1 LGNQGLCCF
10 RIENKKIMAER
21 TIVDVGKFLQK
32 YGLNIGEHPAF
43 GGVGK
48 GHAPT
53 GYHPGGMAID
63 VRDWRPDM
71 APAYSGGKPKHWK
84 ERTGELSYRA
94 KKLGLF
100 NEALGPGDKGHDTHV
115 HLALEGKKP
124 ITEQQL
130 EWLATG
136 RTTQDGKLTDV
147 MPGGVLSTPS
157 PETQLPTNPD
167 QRTQDILEAFLTG
180 TQYKLNPREKEA
192 PKETLASTIKK
203 QLIGQVLGQALNPMS
218 FLDNYKTND
227 PFMQGSA
234 MANQDIL
241 SGMFG

>member
-1 LGNQGLCCF
+1 
-10 RIENKKIMAER
+10 MAER

-32 YGLNIGEHPAF
+32 YGLNVGEHAAF

-48 GHAPT
+48 GHSPT
-53 GYHPGGMAID
+53 GYHPMGMAID
-63 VRDWRPDM
+63 VRDWRPNM
-71 APAYSGGKPKHWK
+71 APAYSGDKPKHWK

-136 RTTQDGKLTDV
+136 RTTQGGKLTDV
-147 MPGGVLSTPS
+147 MPGAVPEAPTLPTPAQNTDTLMESLFGKQESLKDVLTASLLQQALARRQ
-157 PETQLPTNPD
+157 ETQVDQLALTNP
-167 QRTQDILEAFLTG
+167 
-180 TQYKLNPREKEA
+180 YK
-192 PKETLASTIKK
+192 SMTITPEQAM
-203 QLIGQVLGQALNPMS
+203 QLFA
-218 FLDNYKTND
+218 
-227 PFMQGSA
+227 
-234 MANQDIL
+234 
-241 SGMFG
+241 

>member
-1 LGNQGLCCF
+1 
-10 RIENKKIMAER
+10 MAER
-21 TIVDVGKFLQK
+21 TIVNVGKFLQK

-53 GYHPGGMAID
+53 GYHPVGMAID

-94 KKLGLF
+94 KQLGLF

-124 ITEQQL
+124 ITDQQL

-136 RTTQDGKLTDV
+136 RTTQGGKLTDV

-157 PETQLPTNPD
+157 PATQLPPNTD
-167 QRTQDILEAFLTG
+167 QRTQDVLEAFLHG
-180 TQYKLNPREKEA
+180 TQYKLDPREQAA
-192 PKETLASTIKK
+192 PKETLASNIKK
-203 QLIGQVLGQALNPMS
+203 QLVGQVLSQALNPMS
-218 FLDNYKTND
+218 FLDAYKTND
-227 PFMQGSA
+227 PFMQGNA
-234 MANQDIL
+234 LANQDIL

>member
-1 LGNQGLCCF
+1 
-10 RIENKKIMAER
+10 MAER

-48 GHAPT
+48 GHSPT

-71 APAYSGGKPKHWK
+71 APAYSEGKPKHWK

-94 KKLGLF
+94 KQLGLF

-124 ITEQQL
+124 ITDQQL

-136 RTTQDGKLTDV
+136 RTTQGGKLTDV
-147 MPGGVLSTPS
+147 MPGGVLSASSATTPV
-157 PETQLPTNPD
+157 PTNVD
-167 QRTQDILEAFLTG
+167 QRTQDVLEAFLRG
-180 TQYKLNPREKEA
+180 TQYKLDPREQAA
-192 PKETLASTIKK
+192 PKETLASSIKK
-203 QLIGQVLGQALNPMS
+203 QLVGQVLSQALNPMS
-218 FLDNYKTND
+218 FLDDYRTND
-227 PFMQGSA
+227 PFMQGNA

>member
-1 LGNQGLCCF
+1 
-10 RIENKKIMAER
+10 MAER

-32 YGLNIGEHPAF
+32 YGLNIGENPAF

-48 GHAPT
+48 GHSPT

-94 KKLGLF
+94 KQLGLF

-124 ITEQQL
+124 ITDQQL

-136 RTTQDGKLTDV
+136 RTTQGGKLTDV
-147 MPGGVLSTPS
+147 MPGGVSSAPS
-157 PETQLPTNPD
+157 AAPQLPPNVD
-167 QRTQDILEAFLTG
+167 QRTQDVLEAFLRG
-180 TQYKLNPREKEA
+180 TQYKIGPREQAA
-192 PKETLASTIKK
+192 PKETLASSIKK
-203 QLIGQVLGQALNPMS
+203 QLVGQVLGQALNPMS
-218 FLDNYKTND
+218 FLDDYKTND

-234 MANQDIL
+234 LANQDIL

>member
-1 LGNQGLCCF
+1 
-10 RIENKKIMAER
+10 MAER

-32 YGLNIGEHPAF
+32 YGLNIGENPAF

-48 GHAPT
+48 GHSPT
-53 GYHPGGMAID
+53 GYHPVGMAID

-124 ITEQQL
+124 ITDQQL

-136 RTTQDGKLTDV
+136 RTTQGGKLTDV

-157 PETQLPTNPD
+157 PATQLPTDID
-167 QRTQDILEAFLTG
+167 QRTQDVLKAFLYG
-180 TQYKLNPREKEA
+180 TQYKLDPREKAA
-192 PKETLASTIKK
+192 PKETLASMMKK
-203 QLIGQVLGQALNPMS
+203 QLLGQVLNQAFNPMS
-218 FLDNYKTND
+218 FLDDYKTND
-227 PFMQGSA
+227 PFMQGNA
-234 MANQDIL
+234 LANQDIL

>member
-1 LGNQGLCCF
+1 
-10 RIENKKIMAER
+10 MAER

-32 YGLNIGEHPAF
+32 YGLNIGENPAF

-48 GHAPT
+48 GHSPT

-94 KKLGLF
+94 KQLGLF

-124 ITEQQL
+124 ITDQQL

-136 RTTQDGKLTDV
+136 RTTQGGKLTDV
-147 MPGGVLSTPS
+147 MPGGVLSAPS
-157 PETQLPTNPD
+157 AAPQLPPNVD
-167 QRTQDILEAFLTG
+167 QRTQDVLEAFLHG
-180 TQYKLNPREKEA
+180 TQYKIGPREQVA

-203 QLIGQVLGQALNPMS
+203 QLVGQVLGQALNPMS
-218 FLDNYKTND
+218 FLDNYTTND

-234 MANQDIL
+234 LANQDIL
-241 SGMFG
+241 SGIFG

>member
-1 LGNQGLCCF
+1 
-10 RIENKKIMAER
+10 MAER

-32 YGLNIGEHPAF
+32 YGLNVGEHAAF

-48 GHAPT
+48 GHSPT
-53 GYHPGGMAID
+53 GYHPVGMAID

-136 RTTQDGKLTDV
+136 RTTQGGKLTDV
-147 MPGGVLSTPS
+147 MPGAVPEAPTLPTPAQNTDTLMESLFGKQESLKDVLTASLLQQALARRQ
-157 PETQLPTNPD
+157 ETQVDQLALTNP
-167 QRTQDILEAFLTG
+167 
-180 TQYKLNPREKEA
+180 YK
-192 PKETLASTIKK
+192 SMTITPEQAM
-203 QLIGQVLGQALNPMS
+203 QLFA
-218 FLDNYKTND
+218 
-227 PFMQGSA
+227 
-234 MANQDIL
+234 
-241 SGMFG
+241 

>member
-1 LGNQGLCCF
+1 
-10 RIENKKIMAER
+10 MAER

-48 GHAPT
+48 GHSPT

-71 APAYSGGKPKHWK
+71 APASSGGKPKHWK

-94 KKLGLF
+94 KQLGLF

-124 ITEQQL
+124 ITDQQL

-136 RTTQDGKLTDV
+136 RTTQGGKLTDV
-147 MPGGVLSTPS
+147 MPGGVLSTSSATTPV
-157 PETQLPTNPD
+157 PTNVD
-167 QRTQDILEAFLTG
+167 QRTQDVLEAFLRG
-180 TQYKLNPREKEA
+180 TQYKLDPREQPA
-192 PKETLASTIKK
+192 PKETLTSSIKK

-218 FLDNYKTND
+218 FLDDYRTND
-227 PFMQGSA
+227 PFMQGNA

>member
-1 LGNQGLCCF
+1 
-10 RIENKKIMAER
+10 MAER

-48 GHAPT
+48 GHSPT
-53 GYHPGGMAID
+53 GYHPVGMAID

-94 KKLGLF
+94 KQLGLF

-124 ITEQQL
+124 ITDQQL

-136 RTTQDGKLTDV
+136 RTTQGGKLTDV
-147 MPGGVLSTPS
+147 MPGAVPVA
-157 PETQLPTNPD
+157 PVLPTPAQNTD
-167 QRTQDILEAFLTG
+167 TLMESLFGKQESLKDVLT
-180 TQYKLNPREKEA
+180 
-192 PKETLASTIKK
+192 ASLL
-203 QLIGQVLGQALNPMS
+203 QQALVRKQEAQTDPLGLMNP
-218 FLDNYKTND
+218 YKAMTIT
-227 PFMQGSA
+227 PEQAMQLFA
-234 MANQDIL
+234 
-241 SGMFG
+241 

>member
-1 LGNQGLCCF
+1 
-10 RIENKKIMAER
+10 MAER

-32 YGLNIGEHPAF
+32 YGLNIGENPAF

-48 GHAPT
+48 GHSPT

-71 APAYSGGKPKHWK
+71 APAYSGGKPKPWK

-94 KKLGLF
+94 KQLGLF

-124 ITEQQL
+124 ITDQQL

-136 RTTQDGKLTDV
+136 RTTQGGKLTDV
-147 MPGGVLSTPS
+147 MPGGVLSAPS
-157 PETQLPTNPD
+157 AAPQLPTNTD
-167 QRTQDILEAFLTG
+167 QRTQDVLEAFLRG
-180 TQYKLNPREKEA
+180 TQYKIDPREQA
-192 PKETLASTIKK
+192 ATKETLASSIKK
-203 QLIGQVLGQALNPMS
+203 QLVGQVLGQALNPMS
-218 FLDNYKTND
+218 FLDDYRTND

-234 MANQDIL
+234 QANQDIL

>member
-1 LGNQGLCCF
+1 
-10 RIENKKIMAER
+10 MAER

-94 KKLGLF
+94 KQLGLF

-124 ITEQQL
+124 ITGQQL

-136 RTTQDGKLTDV
+136 RTTQGGKLTDV
-147 MPGGVLSTPS
+147 MPGGALSTPS
-157 PETQLPTNPD
+157 PATQLPVNTD
-167 QRTQDILEAFLTG
+167 QRTQDVLEAFLRG
-180 TQYKLNPREKEA
+180 TQYKLDPREQAA
-192 PKETLASTIKK
+192 PKETLASSIKK
-203 QLIGQVLGQALNPMS
+203 QLVGQVLGQALNPMS
-218 FLDNYKTND
+218 FLDDYRTND
-227 PFMQGSA
+227 PFMQGNSL
-234 MANQDIL
+234 ANQDIL

>member
-1 LGNQGLCCF
+1 
-10 RIENKKIMAER
+10 MAER

-32 YGLNIGEHPAF
+32 YGLNIGENPAF

-48 GHAPT
+48 GHSPT

-94 KKLGLF
+94 KQLGLF

-124 ITEQQL
+124 ITDQQL

-136 RTTQDGKLTDV
+136 RTTQGGKLTDV
-147 MPGGVLSTPS
+147 MPGGVSSAPS
-157 PETQLPTNPD
+157 PVTQLPTNVD
-167 QRTQDILEAFLTG
+167 QRTQDVLEAFLRG
-180 TQYKLNPREKEA
+180 TQYKLDPREQAA
-192 PKETLASTIKK
+192 PKETLASSIKK
-203 QLIGQVLGQALNPMS
+203 QLVGQVLSQALNPMS
-218 FLDNYKTND
+218 FLDDYRTND
-227 PFMQGSA
+227 PFMQGNA

>member
-1 LGNQGLCCF
+1 
-10 RIENKKIMAER
+10 MAER

-32 YGLNIGEHPAF
+32 YGLNIGENPAF

-48 GHAPT
+48 GHSPT

-94 KKLGLF
+94 KQLGLF

-124 ITEQQL
+124 ITDQQL

-136 RTTQDGKLTDV
+136 RTTQGGKLTDV
-147 MPGGVLSTPS
+147 MPGGVLSTSSATTPV
-157 PETQLPTNPD
+157 LTNVD
-167 QRTQDILEAFLTG
+167 QRTQDVLEAFLRG
-180 TQYKLNPREKEA
+180 TQYKIDSREQAA
-192 PKETLASTIKK
+192 PKETLASSIKK
-203 QLIGQVLGQALNPMS
+203 QLVGQVLGQALNPMS
-218 FLDNYKTND
+218 FLDDYRTND
-227 PFMQGSA
+227 PFMQGNA

>member
-1 LGNQGLCCF
+1 
-10 RIENKKIMAER
+10 MAER

-32 YGLNIGEHPAF
+32 YGLNIGENPAF

-48 GHAPT
+48 GHSPT

-94 KKLGLF
+94 KQLGLF

-124 ITEQQL
+124 ITDQQL

-136 RTTQDGKLTDV
+136 RTTQGGKLTDV
-147 MPGGVLSTPS
+147 MPGGVLSAPS
-157 PETQLPTNPD
+157 AASQLPPNVD
-167 QRTQDILEAFLTG
+167 QRTQDILEAFLHG
-180 TQYKLNPREKEA
+180 TQYKIGPREQAA
-192 PKETLASTIKK
+192 PKETLASSIKK
-203 QLIGQVLGQALNPMS
+203 QLVGQVLGQALNPMS
-218 FLDNYKTND
+218 FLDTYRTND

-234 MANQDIL
+234 LANQDIL

>member
-1 LGNQGLCCF
+1 
-10 RIENKKIMAER
+10 MAER

-32 YGLNIGEHPAF
+32 YGLNVGEHAAF

-48 GHAPT
+48 GHSPT
-53 GYHPGGMAID
+53 GYHPVGMAID

-100 NEALGPGDKGHDTHV
+100 NEALGPGDKRHDTHV

-136 RTTQDGKLTDV
+136 RTTQGGKLTDV
-147 MPGGVLSTPS
+147 MPGAVPGAPALPTPAQNTDTLMESLFGKQESLKDVLTASLLQQALARRQ
-157 PETQLPTNPD
+157 ETQVDQLALTNP
-167 QRTQDILEAFLTG
+167 
-180 TQYKLNPREKEA
+180 YK
-192 PKETLASTIKK
+192 SMTITPE
-203 QLIGQVLGQALNPMS
+203 Q
-218 FLDNYKTND
+218 
-227 PFMQGSA
+227 A
-234 MANQDIL
+234 MAL
-241 SGMFG
+241 FA

>member
-1 LGNQGLCCF
+1 
-10 RIENKKIMAER
+10 MAER

-32 YGLNIGEHPAF
+32 YGLNVGEHAAF

-48 GHAPT
+48 GHSPT
-53 GYHPGGMAID
+53 GYHPVGMAID

-100 NEALGPGDKGHDTHV
+100 NETLGPGDKGHDTHV

-136 RTTQDGKLTDV
+136 RTTQGGKLTDV
-147 MPGGVLSTPS
+147 MPGAVPEAPTLPTPAQNTDTLMESLFGKQESLKDVLTASLLQQALARRQ
-157 PETQLPTNPD
+157 ETQVDQLALTNP
-167 QRTQDILEAFLTG
+167 
-180 TQYKLNPREKEA
+180 YK
-192 PKETLASTIKK
+192 SMTITPEQAM
-203 QLIGQVLGQALNPMS
+203 QLFA
-218 FLDNYKTND
+218 
-227 PFMQGSA
+227 
-234 MANQDIL
+234 
-241 SGMFG
+241 

>member
-1 LGNQGLCCF
+1 
-10 RIENKKIMAER
+10 MAER

-32 YGLNIGEHPAF
+32 YGLNVGEHAAF

-48 GHAPT
+48 GHSPT
-53 GYHPGGMAID
+53 GYHPVGMAID

-71 APAYSGGKPKHWK
+71 APVYSGGKPKHWK

-136 RTTQDGKLTDV
+136 RTTQGGKLTDI
-147 MPGGVLSTPS
+147 MPGAA
-157 PETQLPTNPD
+157 PEAPQLPGSAGADAD
-167 QRTQDILEAFLTG
+167 QRTQDILEAFMKG
-180 TQYKLNPREKEA
+180 TQYELNPREQAKE
-192 PKETLASTIKK
+192 KETIASTMKK
-203 QLIGQVLGQALNPMS
+203 QLLGQVLNQALNPMS
-218 FLDNYKTND
+218 FLDDYRTNN
-227 PFMQGSA
+227 PFMQGNSL
-234 MANQDIL
+234 ANQDIL
-241 SGMFG
+241 SGVFG

>member
-10 RIENKKIMAER
+10 RIKNKKIMAER

-32 YGLNIGEHPAF
+32 YGLNVGEHAAF

-48 GHAPT
+48 GHSPT
-53 GYHPGGMAID
+53 GYHPVGMAID

-136 RTTQDGKLTDV
+136 RTTQGGKLTDI
-147 MPGGVLSTPS
+147 MPGAVPAAPVLPS
-157 PETQLPTNPD
+157 PAQNTDALMEALFGKQESLKDVLTASLLQQAIARRQETQVDQLGLANP
-167 QRTQDILEAFLTG
+167 
-180 TQYKLNPREKEA
+180 YK
-192 PKETLASTIKK
+192 SMTITPEQAM
-203 QLIGQVLGQALNPMS
+203 QLFA
-218 FLDNYKTND
+218 
-227 PFMQGSA
+227 
-234 MANQDIL
+234 
-241 SGMFG
+241 